1 MRTILA
7 SPITAVCL
15 IIVVVFIVVGLA
27 RNLQQLDAKGEQAES
42 LEARVTALKQE
53 NEQLERDI
61 TALATEEALE
71 AEARGR
77 LNLKKEGEEV
87 VVIVPKEGEPYE
99 PLSDE
104 EFLRLYN
111 QKNEPV
117 SADNGQGDFDAVQW
131 VRSILS
137 GILKGREEVIE

>member
-1 MRTILA
+1 
-7 SPITAVCL
+7 
-15 IIVVVFIVVGLA
+15 VVVFIVVGLA
-27 RNLQQLDAKGEQAES
+27 KNLQQLDAKGEQAES

>member
-1 MRTILA
+1 VA
-7 SPITAVCL
+7 
-15 IIVVVFIVVGLA
+15 VFIVVGLA
-27 RNLQQLDAKGEQAES
+27 KNLQQLDAKGEQAES

-53 NEQLERDI
+53 NEQLEHNI

-137 GILKGREEVIE
+137 GILKGREETIE

>member
-1 MRTILA
+1 MA
-7 SPITAVCL
+7 
-15 IIVVVFIVVGLA
+15 VFIVVGLA
-27 RNLQQLDAKGEQAES
+27 KNLQQLDAKGEQAES
-42 LEARVTALKQE
+42 LEARVAALKQE
-53 NEQLERDI
+53 NEQLEHNI

-137 GILKGREEVIE
+137 GILKGREETIE

>member
-15 IIVVVFIVVGLA
+15 IIVAVFIIVGLA
-27 RNLQQLDAKGEQAES
+27 KNLQQLDAKGEQAEE
-42 LEARVTALKQE
+42 LEARVAALKQE
-53 NEQLERDI
+53 NEQLEYDI

-111 QKNEPV
+111 AKHEPAPT
-117 SADNGQGDFDAVQW
+117 SDGQGDFDAVQW

>member
-1 MRTILA
+1 MA
-7 SPITAVCL
+7 
-15 IIVVVFIVVGLA
+15 VFIVVGLA
-27 RNLQQLDAKGEQAES
+27 KNLQQLDAKGEQAES

-53 NEQLERDI
+53 NEQLEHNI

-137 GILKGREEVIE
+137 GILKGREETIE

>member
-1 MRTILA
+1 MA
-7 SPITAVCL
+7 
-15 IIVVVFIVVGLA
+15 VFIVVGLA
-27 RNLQQLDAKGEQAES
+27 KNLQQLDAKGEQAES
-42 LEARVTALKQE
+42 LEARVAALKQE
-53 NEQLERDI
+53 NEQLEHDI